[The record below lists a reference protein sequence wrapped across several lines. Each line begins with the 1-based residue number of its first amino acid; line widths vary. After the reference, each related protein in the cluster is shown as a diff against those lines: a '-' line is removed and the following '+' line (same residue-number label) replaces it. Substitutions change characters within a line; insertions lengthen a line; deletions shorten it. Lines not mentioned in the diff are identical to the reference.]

1 MNDMARKPEI
11 TISAEEWDRIV
22 QSAAPPTPDDCTV
35 LYDGTR
41 LDTKEKILA
50 YFEELANEREID
62 EPSGIAL

>member
-1 MNDMARKPEI
+1 MSNMARKPEI
-11 TISAEEWDRIV
+11 NISAEEWDRIV

-35 LYDGTR
+35 LHDGTR

-50 YFEELANEREID
+50 YFEDLANEREFD